1 MNENGKIFMIEYQI
15 PVVSAK
21 SWALLNTTSG
31 RVIWLKDA
39 HRKRE
44 VASLTKIMTC
54 HVSLLLAERFK
65 LDIYNL
71 YFRVSERASKTIGTT
86 ANLIEGDQVILFSLF
101 KLIQIHQII

>member
-1 MNENGKIFMIEYQI
+1 MNEKGITTKKEYEI
-15 PVVSAK
+15 PVVTAK

-54 HVSLLLAERFK
+54 HTAILLAERFK
-65 LDIYNL
+65 FDIHRL
-71 YFRVSERASKTIGTT
+71 KFRVSEKASKTIGTT
-86 ANLIEGDQVILFSLF
+86 ANLIWGD
-101 KLIQIHQII
+101 

>member
-1 MNENGKIFMIEYQI
+1 MNEKGKICYLEYEI
-15 PVVSAK
+15 PVVTAK

-54 HVSLLLAERFK
+54 HVAILLAERFK
-65 LDIYNL
+65 FDIYKL
-71 YFRVSERASKTIGTT
+71 RFRVSEKASKTIGTSAT
-86 ANLIEGDQVILFSLF
+86 LVYGDQVF
-101 KLIQIHQII
+101 KCSYI